1 MTDCVRVLFFA
12 SARQSAGCSEMELP
26 CEEAGMNDE
35 TFWTRL
41 AEGHA
46 SLKSL
51 RASVRLARNH
61 EFLAAGELIKPGDE
75 IALIP
80 PVSGG

>member
-1 MTDCVRVLFFA
+1 MAGRVRVLFFA
-12 SARQSAGCSEMELP
+12 SARLAAGGSEMDLP
-26 CEEAGMNDE
+26 CAEAGMNDE
-35 TFWTRL
+35 AFWTRL
-41 AEGHA
+41 AESHPA
-46 SLKSL
+46 LKPL